1 MYGNAFSIDFPF
13 LTLCLFKKK
22 ILNRRKEVCM
32 PFYLLP
38 SFSLFCKEDLKEKI
52 GNKNDEKSDRMRNN
66 FWGPGKC
73 KEALKFH
80 IIYRLVSLNSFILLS
95 SYIKAVKWFSKDL
108 FPSSIHPSIYRI
120 TNKKWNGIFSLLFFD
135 EFSLQFLHCCKF
147 T

>member
-1 MYGNAFSIDFPF
+1 
-13 LTLCLFKKK
+13 
-22 ILNRRKEVCM
+22 M

-66 FWGPGKC
+66 FLGPGKC

-108 FPSSIHPSIYRI
+108 FPSSIHSSIHLSNYEQKMERNFLSSFFLMNFHFSSF
-120 TNKKWNGIFSLLFFD
+120 TAVNSHNSWIFPKRD
-135 EFSLQFLHCCKF
+135 ENFYLNP
-147 T
+147 